1 MRRPTGS
8 QIRTKS
14 HRAPR
19 FGTVPIG
26 TCHNT
31 VLGAS
36 GSARYVAF
44 ALAKATF
51 LIFAA
56 WRKTVKIERFIA
68 YTFYVPRI

>member
-1 MRRPTGS
+1 M
-8 QIRTKS
+8 
-14 HRAPR
+14 
-19 FGTVPIG
+19 PIG

-56 WRKTVKIERFIA
+56 GRKTVKIERFIA